1 MGDGKDIIALAG
13 NPNSGKTTVF
23 NALTGAR
30 QKVGNWPGVTVE
42 RKEGKAKLGDTEV
55 TVVDLPGIYSLTAN
69 SIDERI
75 ARDFLLKE
83 KPSLVAVVLDASNL
97 ERNLYLSLQLMELGV
112 SRLVLICNMMDQA
125 RTKGLEIDTEG
136 LSQALGVPIV
146 PTVANKGIG
155 IERLKEV
162 LTAEL
167 ARKEDPPPCPLRYGE
182 SVEEAIKELEENL
195 KVHKNL
201 SQRYPLRWLA
211 LKLLEGD
218 QEYLAQL
225 EMKEGNPSRGEIRA
239 VLTTLRDKLESE
251 IRYDL
256 ETALVE
262 RRYGYLKGLVSKF
275 ARKKWDWAE
284 RLSISDKIDRVITN
298 RFLGLPIFLLLMWI
312 TFKLTFS
319 VGGPIADLIDGL
331 FGYLGGHAAA
341 LIASAHG
348 PAWLV
353 SLISDGIIGGV
364 GSVLVFFPNIFIL
377 FLAIAVL
384 EDSGYMARGA
394 FVMDRIMHAMG
405 LHGKSF
411 IPMVLGFGC
420 NIPGI
425 MATRTMENEKDRIL
439 TILVNPLMSCSA
451 RLPVYI
457 LIAGAL
463 FAHHQGAIIF
473 SIYMLGVVL
482 AIVLARVFKSLFFK
496 GEPAPLVMELPP
508 YRLPTWKGVFL
519 LAWQRSSIF
528 VKKAGTIIFAAV
540 VLVWFLAHF
549 PTGAGYA
556 SQQSLIGR
564 LGTILAPIMKP
575 AGFGFWQAAVAL
587 FFGVLAKE
595 VVVGTLGTLY
605 HTGEE
610 KLGAAIAQHFT
621 PLAGYAFMVMTLIYI
636 PCIASIG
643 IIKRETNSWK
653 WTAFAVGYSLVL
665 GWLLAVLVYQGG
677 RLLGLG

>member
-1 MGDGKDIIALAG
+1 MGNGKDVIALAG
-13 NPNSGKTTVF
+13 NPNSGKTTIF

-83 KPSLVAVVLDASNL
+83 RPFLVAVVLDASNL
-97 ERNLYLSLQLMELGV
+97 ERNLYLPLQLMELGV

-125 RTKGLEIDTEG
+125 RAKGMEIDTEG
-136 LSQALGVPIV
+136 LSRVLSVPIV
-146 PTVANKGIG
+146 PTVANKGVG

-162 LTAEL
+162 LASEVAKKRDIPT
-167 ARKEDPPPCPLRYGE
+167 CPLRYGE
-182 SVEEAIKELEENL
+182 SVEEAINELEGLIE
-195 KVHKNL
+195 KHETL
-201 SQRYPLRWLA
+201 SQRYPPRWLA
-211 LKLLEGD
+211 IKLLEGD
-218 QEYLAQL
+218 QEYLARL
-225 EMKEGNPSRGEIRA
+225 EEGNPTGGEILA
-239 VLTTLRDKLESE
+239 HLTMLRDKLEDR
-251 IRYDL
+251 IGYDL

-262 RRYGYLKGLVSKF
+262 RRYGYIKGLMSEFVK
-275 ARKKWDWAE
+275 KKWDWAE
-284 RLSISDKIDRVITN
+284 RLSVSDKIDRVVTN
-298 RFLGLPIFLLLMWI
+298 RFLGIPIFLVLMWI

-319 VGGPIADLIDGL
+319 VGGPIADLIDGF
-331 FGYLGGHAAA
+331 FGYLGEHAAA
-341 LIASAHG
+341 LIASVHG
-348 PAWLV
+348 PEWLA

-377 FLAIAVL
+377 FLVIAVL

-394 FVMDRIMHAMG
+394 FVMDRFMHAMG

-451 RLPVYI
+451 RLPVYV
-457 LIAGAL
+457 LFAGAL
-463 FAHHQGAIIF
+463 FAHHQGTVIF
-473 SIYMLGVVL
+473 SIYMLGIVL
-482 AIVLARVFKSLFFK
+482 AIVLARVFKTLFFK

-519 LAWQRSSIF
+519 LAWQRSAIF

-540 VLVWFLAHF
+540 VLVWFLAHI
-549 PTGAGYA
+549 PTGVEYA
-556 SQQSLIGR
+556 SQQTLIGR
-564 LGTILAPIMKP
+564 LGTVLAPIMKP

-605 HTGEE
+605 YTEGE
-610 KLGAAIAQHFT
+610 KLGAVIAQHFT
-621 PLAGYAFMVMTLIYI
+621 PLTGYAFMVMTLIYI

-643 IIKRETNSWK
+643 AIKRETNSWK
-653 WTAFAVGYSLVL
+653 WTGFAVGYSLVL
-665 GWLLAVLVYQGG
+665 GWVLAVLVYQGG

>member
-1 MGDGKDIIALAG
+1 LKREYTIALAG

-42 RKEGKAKLGDTEV
+42 RKEGKAKLKDMEV

-83 KPSLVAVVLDASNL
+83 RPSLVAVVLDASNL
-97 ERNLYLSLQLMELGV
+97 ERNLYLPLQLMELGV

-125 RTKGLEIDTEG
+125 RTEGLEIDTEG
-136 LSQALGVPIV
+136 LSRALGVPIV
-146 PTVANKGIG
+146 PTVANKGVG
-155 IERLKEV
+155 IERLKNVLATEV
-162 LTAEL
+162 A
-167 ARKEDPPPCPLRYGE
+167 KEKEPPTCPLRYGE
-182 SVEEAIKELEENL
+182 PVEEAINELEEAI
-195 KVHKNL
+195 KKHKTL

-218 QEYLAQL
+218 QEYLARL
-225 EMKEGNPSRGEIRA
+225 EEGNPTGGEIRA
-239 VLTTLRDKLESE
+239 HLTMLRDKLEGE

-262 RRYGYLKGLVSKF
+262 KRYGYLKGLVRKFSK
-275 ARKKWDWAE
+275 KKWDWE
-284 RLSISDKIDRVITN
+284 KRLSVSDKIDRVITN
-298 RFLGLPIFLLLMWI
+298 RFLGIPIFLVLMWI

-319 VGGPIADLIDGL
+319 VGGPIADLIDGF
-331 FGYLGGHAAA
+331 FGYLGEHAAA

-348 PAWLV
+348 PAWLA

-394 FVMDRIMHAMG
+394 FVMDRFMHAIG

-425 MATRTMENEKDRIL
+425 MATRTMENEKDRLL

-457 LIAGAL
+457 LFAGAL
-463 FAHHQGAIIF
+463 FAHHQGTIIF

-482 AIVLARVFKSLFFK
+482 AIVLARVFKTLFFK

-519 LAWQRSSIF
+519 LAWQRSAIF

-540 VLVWFLAHF
+540 VLVWFLAHI
-549 PTGAGYA
+549 PTGVEYA
-556 SQQSLIGR
+556 SQQTLIGK

-605 HTGEE
+605 GAEEE
-610 KLGAAIAQHFT
+610 KLGAVIAQHFT
-621 PLAGYAFMVMTLIYI
+621 PLTAYAFMVMSLVYI
-636 PCIASIG
+636 PCIATIG
-643 IIKRETNSWK
+643 VIRRETNSWK
-653 WTAFAVGYSLVL
+653 WTGFAVGYSLVL
-665 GWLLAVLVYQGG
+665 GWLLAVIIYQGG

>member
-1 MGDGKDIIALAG
+1 MKREYTIALAG

-42 RKEGKAKLGDTEV
+42 RKEGKAKLKDMEV

-83 KPSLVAVVLDASNL
+83 RPSLVAVVLDASNL
-97 ERNLYLSLQLMELGV
+97 ERNLYLPLQLMELGV

-125 RTKGLEIDTEG
+125 RTEGLEIDTEG
-136 LSQALGVPIV
+136 LSRALGVPIV
-146 PTVANKGIG
+146 PTVANKGVG
-155 IERLKEV
+155 IERLRNVLAVEV
-162 LTAEL
+162 VREKGLSS
-167 ARKEDPPPCPLRYGE
+167 CPLRYGE
-182 SVEEAIKELEENL
+182 SVEEAINELEEAI
-195 KVHKNL
+195 KKHKTL

-218 QEYLAQL
+218 QEYLARL
-225 EMKEGNPSRGEIRA
+225 EEGNPTGGEIRA
-239 VLTTLRDKLESE
+239 HLTMLRDKLEGE

-262 RRYGYLKGLVSKF
+262 KRYGYLKGLVRKFSK
-275 ARKKWDWAE
+275 KKWDWE
-284 RLSISDKIDRVITN
+284 KRLSVSDKIDRMITN
-298 RFLGLPIFLLLMWI
+298 RFLGIPIFLVLMWI

-319 VGGPIADLIDGL
+319 VGGPIADLIDGF
-331 FGYLGGHAAA
+331 FGYLGEHAAA

-348 PAWLV
+348 PAWLA

-394 FVMDRIMHAMG
+394 FVMDRFMHAIG

-411 IPMVLGFGC
+411 IPMMLGFGC

-425 MATRTMENEKDRIL
+425 MATRTMENEKDRLL

-457 LIAGAL
+457 LFAGAL
-463 FAHHQGAIIF
+463 FAHHQGTIIF

-482 AIVLARVFKSLFFK
+482 AIVLARVFKTLFFK

-519 LAWQRSSIF
+519 LAWQRSAIF

-540 VLVWFLAHF
+540 VLVWFLAHI
-549 PTGAGYA
+549 PTGVEYA
-556 SQQSLIGR
+556 SQQTLIGK

-605 HTGEE
+605 GAEEE
-610 KLGAAIAQHFT
+610 KLGAVVAQHFS
-621 PLAGYAFMVMTLIYI
+621 PLTAYAFMVMSLVYI
-636 PCIASIG
+636 PCIATIG
-643 IIKRETNSWK
+643 VIRRETNSWK
-653 WTAFAVGYSLVL
+653 WTGFAVGYSLVL
-665 GWLLAVLVYQGG
+665 GWLLAVVIYQGG

>member
-1 MGDGKDIIALAG
+1 LKREYTIALAG

-42 RKEGKAKLGDTEV
+42 RKEGKAKLKDMEV

-83 KPSLVAVVLDASNL
+83 RPSLVAVVLDASNL
-97 ERNLYLSLQLMELGV
+97 ERNLYLPLQLMELGV

-125 RTKGLEIDTEG
+125 RTEGLEIDTEG
-136 LSQALGVPIV
+136 LSRALGVPIV
-146 PTVANKGIG
+146 PTVANKGVG
-155 IERLKEV
+155 IERLRNVLAVEV
-162 LTAEL
+162 VREKGLSS
-167 ARKEDPPPCPLRYGE
+167 CPLRYGE
-182 SVEEAIKELEENL
+182 SVEEAINELEEAI
-195 KVHKNL
+195 KKHKTL

-218 QEYLAQL
+218 QEYLARL
-225 EMKEGNPSRGEIRA
+225 EEGNPTGGEIRA
-239 VLTTLRDKLESE
+239 HLTMLRDKLEGE

-262 RRYGYLKGLVSKF
+262 KRYGYLKGLVRKFSK
-275 ARKKWDWAE
+275 KKWDWE
-284 RLSISDKIDRVITN
+284 KRLSVSDKIDRMITN
-298 RFLGLPIFLLLMWI
+298 RFLGIPIFLVLMWI

-319 VGGPIADLIDGL
+319 VGGPIADLIDGF
-331 FGYLGGHAAA
+331 FGYLGEHAAA

-348 PAWLV
+348 PAWLA

-394 FVMDRIMHAMG
+394 FVMDRFMHAIG

-411 IPMVLGFGC
+411 IPMMLGFGC

-425 MATRTMENEKDRIL
+425 MATRTMENEKDRLL

-457 LIAGAL
+457 LFAGAL
-463 FAHHQGAIIF
+463 FAHHQGTIIF

-482 AIVLARVFKSLFFK
+482 AIVLARVFKTLFFK

-519 LAWQRSSIF
+519 LAWQRSAIF

-540 VLVWFLAHF
+540 VLVWFLAHI
-549 PTGAGYA
+549 PTGVEYA
-556 SQQSLIGR
+556 SQQTLIGK

-605 HTGEE
+605 HTEEE
-610 KLGAAIAQHFT
+610 KLGAVIAQHFT
-621 PLAGYAFMVMTLIYI
+621 PLTGYAFMVMTLIYI

-653 WTAFAVGYSLVL
+653 WTGFAVGYSLVL
-665 GWLLAVLVYQGG
+665 GWMLAVVIYQGG
-677 RLLGLG
+677 KLLGLG

>member
-1 MGDGKDIIALAG
+1 MRDSEVVIALAG

-83 KPSLVAVVLDASNL
+83 RPLLVAVVLDASNL
-97 ERNLYLSLQLMELGV
+97 ERNLYLPLQLMELGV
-112 SRLVLICNMMDQA
+112 SRLVLVCNMMDQA
-125 RTKGLEIDTEG
+125 RTKGLEIDTGG

-155 IERLKEV
+155 IERLKSV
-162 LTAEL
+162 LAMEI
-167 ARKEDPPPCPLRYGE
+167 ARREPPPPCPLKYSE
-182 SVEEAIKELEENL
+182 SVEEAINELEEAI
-195 KVHKNL
+195 KRDKAF
-201 SQRYPLRWLA
+201 SQMYPTRWLA
-211 LKLLEGD
+211 IKLLEGD
-218 QEYLAQL
+218 QEYLGRL
-225 EMKEGNPSRGEIRA
+225 GEGNPSGGEILAR
-239 VLTTLRDKLESE
+239 LTTLRDKLESE

-262 RRYGYLKGLVSKF
+262 RRYGYLKGLVSRF
-275 ARKKWDWAE
+275 AKRKWDWAE
-284 RLSISDKIDRVITN
+284 RLSVSDKIDRVITN
-298 RFLGLPIFLLLMWI
+298 RFLGIPIFLVLMWI
-312 TFKLTFS
+312 TFKLTFN
-319 VGGPIADLIDGL
+319 VGGPIADLIDGV
-331 FGYLGGHAAA
+331 FGYLGEHVAA

-348 PAWLV
+348 PAWLA
-353 SLISDGIIGGV
+353 SLVSDGIIGGV

-394 FVMDRIMHAMG
+394 FVMDRFMHAIG

-457 LIAGAL
+457 LFAGAL
-463 FAHHQGAIIF
+463 FAHHQGTIIF
-473 SIYMLGVVL
+473 SLYMLGVVL
-482 AIVLARVFKSLFFK
+482 AIILARVFKSLFFK

-519 LAWQRSSIF
+519 LAWQRSAIF
-528 VKKAGTIIFAAV
+528 IKKAGTIIFAAV
-540 VLVWFLAHF
+540 VLVWFLAHL
-549 PTGAGYA
+549 PTGVPYA
-556 SQQSLIGR
+556 SQQTFIGR

-605 HTGEE
+605 HTQEE
-610 KLGAAIAQHFT
+610 KLGAVIAQHFT
-621 PLAGYAFMVMTLIYI
+621 PLTAYAFMVMTLIYI

-653 WTAFAVGYSLVL
+653 WTGFAVGYSLVL
-665 GWLLAVLVYQGG
+665 GWVLSVLVYQGG

>member
-1 MGDGKDIIALAG
+1 LKREYTIALAG

-42 RKEGKAKLGDTEV
+42 RKEGKAKLKDMEV

-83 KPSLVAVVLDASNL
+83 RPSLVAVVLDASNL
-97 ERNLYLSLQLMELGV
+97 ERNLYLPLQLMELGV

-125 RTKGLEIDTEG
+125 RTEGLEIDTEG
-136 LSQALGVPIV
+136 LSRALGVPIV
-146 PTVANKGIG
+146 PTVANKGVG
-155 IERLKEV
+155 IERLRNVLAVEV
-162 LTAEL
+162 VREKGLSS
-167 ARKEDPPPCPLRYGE
+167 CPLRYGE
-182 SVEEAIKELEENL
+182 SVEEAINELEEAI
-195 KVHKNL
+195 KKHKTL

-218 QEYLAQL
+218 QEYLARL
-225 EMKEGNPSRGEIRA
+225 EEGNPTGGEIRA
-239 VLTTLRDKLESE
+239 HLTMLRDKLEGE

-262 RRYGYLKGLVSKF
+262 KRYGYLKGLVRKFSK
-275 ARKKWDWAE
+275 KKWDWE
-284 RLSISDKIDRVITN
+284 KRLSVSDKIDRMITN
-298 RFLGLPIFLLLMWI
+298 RFLGIPIFLVLMWI

-319 VGGPIADLIDGL
+319 VGGPIADLIDGF
-331 FGYLGGHAAA
+331 FGYLGEHAAA

-348 PAWLV
+348 PAWLA

-394 FVMDRIMHAMG
+394 FVMDRFMHAIG

-411 IPMVLGFGC
+411 IPMMLGFGC

-425 MATRTMENEKDRIL
+425 MATRTMENEKDRLL

-457 LIAGAL
+457 LFAGAL
-463 FAHHQGAIIF
+463 FAHHQGTIIF

-482 AIVLARVFKSLFFK
+482 AIVLARVFKTLFFK

-519 LAWQRSSIF
+519 LAWQRSAIF

-540 VLVWFLAHF
+540 VLVWFLAHI
-549 PTGAGYA
+549 PTGVEYA
-556 SQQSLIGR
+556 SQQTLIGK

-605 HTGEE
+605 GAEEE
-610 KLGAAIAQHFT
+610 KLGAVVAQHFS
-621 PLAGYAFMVMTLIYI
+621 PLTAYAFMVMSLVYI
-636 PCIASIG
+636 PCIATIG
-643 IIKRETNSWK
+643 VIRRETNSWK
-653 WTAFAVGYSLVL
+653 WTGFAVGYSLVL
-665 GWLLAVLVYQGG
+665 GWLLAVVIYQGG

>member
-1 MGDGKDIIALAG
+1 MGNGKDVIALAG

-42 RKEGKAKLGDTEV
+42 RKEGKTKLGDREV

-83 KPSLVAVVLDASNL
+83 RPSLVAVVLDVSNL
-97 ERNLYLSLQLMELGV
+97 ERNLYLPLQLMELGV

-125 RTKGLEIDTEG
+125 RTKGMEIDTEG
-136 LSQALGVPIV
+136 LSRVLGVPIV
-146 PTVANKGIG
+146 PTVANKGVG

-162 LTAEL
+162 LASEVAKKRDIPT
-167 ARKEDPPPCPLRYGE
+167 CPLRYGE
-182 SVEEAIKELEENL
+182 SVEEAINELEGLIE
-195 KVHKNL
+195 KHETL
-201 SQRYPLRWLA
+201 SQRYPPRWLA
-211 LKLLEGD
+211 IKLLEGD
-218 QEYLAQL
+218 QEYLARL
-225 EMKEGNPSRGEIRA
+225 EEGNPTGGEILA
-239 VLTTLRDKLESE
+239 HLTMLRDKLEDR
-251 IRYDL
+251 IGYDL

-262 RRYGYLKGLVSKF
+262 RRYGYIKGLMSEFVE
-275 ARKKWDWAE
+275 KKWDWAE
-284 RLSISDKIDRVITN
+284 RLSVSDKIDRVVTN
-298 RFLGLPIFLLLMWI
+298 RFLGIPIFLVLMWI

-319 VGGPIADLIDGL
+319 VGGPIADLIDGF
-331 FGYLGGHAAA
+331 FGYLGEHAAA
-341 LIASAHG
+341 LIASVHG
-348 PAWLV
+348 PEWLA

-394 FVMDRIMHAMG
+394 FVMDRFMHAMG

-451 RLPVYI
+451 RLPVYV
-457 LIAGAL
+457 LFAGAL
-463 FAHHQGAIIF
+463 FAHHQGTVIF
-473 SIYMLGVVL
+473 SIYMLGIVL
-482 AIVLARVFKSLFFK
+482 AIVLARVFKTLFFK

-519 LAWQRSSIF
+519 LSWQRSSIF

-540 VLVWFLAHF
+540 VLVWFLAHI
-549 PTGAGYA
+549 PTGVEYA
-556 SQQSLIGR
+556 SQQTLIGR
-564 LGTILAPIMKP
+564 LGTVLAPIMKP

-605 HTGEE
+605 HTEGE
-610 KLGAAIAQHFT
+610 KLGAVIAQHFT
-621 PLAGYAFMVMTLIYI
+621 PLTGYAFMVMTLIYI

-643 IIKRETNSWK
+643 AIKRETNSWK
-653 WTAFAVGYSLVL
+653 WTGFAVGYSLVL
-665 GWLLAVLVYQGG
+665 GWVLAVLVYQGG

>member
-1 MGDGKDIIALAG
+1 MGDGKGIIALAG

-42 RKEGKAKLGDTEV
+42 RKEGKAKPGDREV
-55 TVVDLPGIYSLTAN
+55 TVVDLPGIYSLTAK

-83 KPSLVAVVLDASNL
+83 RPSLVAVVLDASNL
-97 ERNLYLSLQLMELGV
+97 ERNLYLPLQRMELGV

-125 RTKGLEIDTEG
+125 RTKGMEIDTEG
-136 LSQALGVPIV
+136 LSRVLGVPIV
-146 PTVANKGIG
+146 PTVANKGVG
-155 IERLKEV
+155 IERLRNV
-162 LTAEL
+162 LAVEMAKKKDL
-167 ARKEDPPPCPLRYGE
+167 SSCPLRYGE
-182 SVEEAIKELEENL
+182 SVEEAINELEEAI
-195 KVHKNL
+195 KKHKTL

-218 QEYLAQL
+218 QEYLARL
-225 EMKEGNPSRGEIRA
+225 EEDNPTGGEILAR
-239 VLTTLRDKLESE
+239 LTTLRDKLENE

-262 RRYGYLKGLVSKF
+262 RRYGYLKGLMSKF

-284 RLSISDKIDRVITN
+284 RLSVSDKIDSVITN

-319 VGGPIADLIDGL
+319 FGGPIADLIDGF

-394 FVMDRIMHAMG
+394 FVMDRFMHAMG

-457 LIAGAL
+457 LFAGAL
-463 FAHHQGAIIF
+463 FAHHQGTIIF
-473 SIYMLGVVL
+473 SMYMLGVVL
-482 AIVLARVFKSLFFK
+482 AIVLARVFKTLFFK

-549 PTGAGYA
+549 PAGVGYA

-587 FFGVLAKE
+587 FFGILAKE

-605 HTGEE
+605 STQEE

-621 PLAGYAFMVMTLIYI
+621 PLTAYAFMVMTLIYI
-636 PCIASIG
+636 PCIASIAVV
-643 IIKRETNSWK
+643 KRETNSWK
-653 WTAFAVGYSLVL
+653 WTGFAVGYSLVL
-665 GWLLAVLVYQGG
+665 GWVLAVLVYQGG

>member
-1 MGDGKDIIALAG
+1 MKREYTIALAG

-42 RKEGKAKLGDTEV
+42 RKEGKAKLKDMEV

-83 KPSLVAVVLDASNL
+83 RPSLVAVVLDASNL
-97 ERNLYLSLQLMELGV
+97 ERNLYLPLQLMELGV

-125 RTKGLEIDTEG
+125 RTEGLEIDTEG
-136 LSQALGVPIV
+136 LSRALGVPIV
-146 PTVANKGIG
+146 PTVANKGVG
-155 IERLKEV
+155 IERLRNVLAVEV
-162 LTAEL
+162 VREKGLSS
-167 ARKEDPPPCPLRYGE
+167 CPLRYGE
-182 SVEEAIKELEENL
+182 SVEEAINELEEAI
-195 KVHKNL
+195 KKHKTL

-218 QEYLAQL
+218 QEYLARL
-225 EMKEGNPSRGEIRA
+225 EEGNPTGGEIRA
-239 VLTTLRDKLESE
+239 HLTMLRDKLEGE

-262 RRYGYLKGLVSKF
+262 KRYGYLKGLVRKFSK
-275 ARKKWDWAE
+275 KKWDWE
-284 RLSISDKIDRVITN
+284 KRLSVSDKIDRMITN
-298 RFLGLPIFLLLMWI
+298 RFLGIPIFLVLMWI

-319 VGGPIADLIDGL
+319 VGGPIADLIDGF
-331 FGYLGGHAAA
+331 FGYLGEHAAA

-348 PAWLV
+348 PAWLA

-394 FVMDRIMHAMG
+394 FVMDRFMHAIG

-411 IPMVLGFGC
+411 IPMMLGFGC

-425 MATRTMENEKDRIL
+425 MATRTMENEKDRLL

-457 LIAGAL
+457 LFAGAL
-463 FAHHQGAIIF
+463 FAHHQGTIIF

-482 AIVLARVFKSLFFK
+482 AIVLARVFKTLFFK

-519 LAWQRSSIF
+519 LAWQRSAIF

-540 VLVWFLAHF
+540 VLVWFLAHI
-549 PTGAGYA
+549 PTGVEYA
-556 SQQSLIGR
+556 SQQTLIGK

-605 HTGEE
+605 HTEEE
-610 KLGAAIAQHFT
+610 KLGAVIAQHFT
-621 PLAGYAFMVMTLIYI
+621 PLTGYAFMVMTLIYI

-653 WTAFAVGYSLVL
+653 WTGFAVGYSLVL
-665 GWLLAVLVYQGG
+665 GWMLAVVIYQGG
-677 RLLGLG
+677 KLLGLG

>member
-1 MGDGKDIIALAG
+1 MKREYTIALAG

-42 RKEGKAKLGDTEV
+42 RKEGKAKLKDMEV

-83 KPSLVAVVLDASNL
+83 RPSLVAVVLDASNL
-97 ERNLYLSLQLMELGV
+97 ERNLYLPLQLMELGV

-125 RTKGLEIDTEG
+125 RTEGLEIDTEG
-136 LSQALGVPIV
+136 LSRALGVPIV
-146 PTVANKGIG
+146 PTVANKGVG
-155 IERLKEV
+155 IERLRNVLAVEV
-162 LTAEL
+162 VREKGLSS
-167 ARKEDPPPCPLRYGE
+167 CPLRYGE
-182 SVEEAIKELEENL
+182 SVEEAINELEEAI
-195 KVHKNL
+195 KKHKTL

-218 QEYLAQL
+218 QEYLARL
-225 EMKEGNPSRGEIRA
+225 EEGNPTGGEIRA
-239 VLTTLRDKLESE
+239 HLTMLRDKLEGE

-262 RRYGYLKGLVSKF
+262 KRYGYLKGLVRKFSK
-275 ARKKWDWAE
+275 KKWDWE
-284 RLSISDKIDRVITN
+284 KRLSVSDKIDRVITN
-298 RFLGLPIFLLLMWI
+298 RFLGIPIFLVLMWI

-319 VGGPIADLIDGL
+319 VGGPIADLIDGF
-331 FGYLGGHAAA
+331 FGYLGEHAAA

-348 PAWLV
+348 PAWLA

-394 FVMDRIMHAMG
+394 FVMDRFMHAIG

-411 IPMVLGFGC
+411 IPMMLGFGC

-425 MATRTMENEKDRIL
+425 MATRTMENEKDRLL

-457 LIAGAL
+457 LFAGAL
-463 FAHHQGAIIF
+463 FAHHQGTIIF

-482 AIVLARVFKSLFFK
+482 AIVLARVFKTLFFK

-519 LAWQRSSIF
+519 LAWQRSAIF

-540 VLVWFLAHF
+540 VLVWFLAHI
-549 PTGAGYA
+549 PTGVEYA
-556 SQQSLIGR
+556 SQQTLIGK

-605 HTGEE
+605 HTEEE
-610 KLGAAIAQHFT
+610 KLGAVIAQHFT
-621 PLAGYAFMVMTLIYI
+621 PLTGYAFMVMTLIYI

-653 WTAFAVGYSLVL
+653 WTGFAVGYSLVL
-665 GWLLAVLVYQGG
+665 GWMLAVVIYQGG
-677 RLLGLG
+677 KLLGLG